1 MRPAI
6 RSPLSGPGVL
16 RRQRATGTLTLPV
29 AGAVLLALGGT
40 LLAGPPAYAEDA
52 RGHGPA
58 DIAWPTPGSSPN
70 AAQAAAV
77 DAAKAQA
84 KSSGKPVVV
93 EHLTT
98 ANSQTSVTPGG
109 TLTTDTSPV
118 PQRVKNASGTWQAV
132 DATLRA
138 NADGTVTPAAVPSK
152 LSLSG
157 GGTGPMATM
166 TTTDGKSLALKA
178 PFPLP
183 KPSLNGDSAL
193 YSSVLPGVDLEL
205 SANTLG
211 GWRQVLIVRTAEAAA
226 NPAVKKL
233 QLAVEADGLTV
244 SADGAGNLKAAD
256 GQDKTRFSAPTPLMW
271 DSADSS
277 ATAPS
282 TLTKS
287 AAAAMA
293 KQSAPAEDTA
303 TPSSTDGP
311 GTGASVQKIATT
323 VDSKGIQLVPD
334 ATLLGQGKG
343 PWYIDPGWNP
353 TIDNANQ
360 AWAQV
365 QEAYPDTNEYNG
377 TQYGQDK
384 PATGYCGYI
393 VGNPPCDRE
402 GRSRAY
408 FQIGMDSRLHGSEV
422 INATFYATVVSSS
435 SPSTVTPMGLYSTG
449 YISNPTSWNQQ
460 PCDKNSRMG
469 GCSKV
474 GTTNMSGSGDIQFDV
489 KALVKNAVSGKWPT
503 VTLGLAPDDEY
514 NKYYRQ
520 RFANT
525 PHIVV
530 EYDITPTVWWP
541 RASPTPGFAD
551 TASYADCRTPG
562 TANPWDNPGWIGA
575 NNNITLT
582 TSTYSATGQQ
592 LWTAFQYWDDDKAGE
607 TKYAETGW
615 QSSYGAVSTDIGQ
628 LTDGHQYGWQAR
640 TTDGTLTSANTETC
654 FFRVDRTPPTATLT
668 STDFPASGTIGAHP
682 KLAGQDGT
690 FTLTGT
696 DPGPVT
702 GGRSSGLACARWTTD
717 PVKAAATG
725 WKCTD
730 TGPGITKLTG
740 GKATITIKPPR
751 WGTNYVYLQ
760 TQDNAG
766 NMSQPFVYSYY
777 APANILDDGKAV
789 YGDITG
795 DHKPDILLPDTAGD
809 LRKIGGGEDPYG
821 APRARMVTAVG
832 NTGNWNGI
840 QISHRGSLSRRP
852 PIDDLFAHQPGSA
865 KLYVYVNDGN
875 GGWFDGQASTPITK
889 PTGCLKSDRT
899 TVISCATY
907 GYGTADWAKVTQIA
921 AFGSEAG
928 ETGGSLLPTS
938 LLFVENGRLWL
949 ATAGTTDS
957 LAPQAILLSGNDT
970 KWDGYELIAPG
981 RAQGTAFPT
990 LWARSKTD
998 GGTLH
1003 AFTVK
1008 SATDLAGFTDPAAGL
1023 ISGKVDPKTYPR
1035 VGSEGD
1041 ISGDEIPDLWAVD
1054 TNQQLVSFNG
1064 TGTPPGTNVPH
1075 PNATGVDTSPVALAD
1090 LNRASAQWGLTG
1102 LAGTKARD
1110 EVGLDPATAP
1120 TGNNPATPAGI
1131 TFAQE
1136 AIGGS
1141 ATTYAAFKGKASAIT
1156 STTKAVDTRG
1166 SFTVSTWAKADTAN
1180 GGVIAS
1186 QDGTRSS
1193 AFFLYADPNGQAWR
1207 FGIARGD
1214 TDGLMYDWTDLAV
1227 NSAARFT
1234 PGAWTRISAVYDAT
1248 TGLMRLYV
1256 NGILASTG
1264 HHTATTSQAPTGPLV
1279 MGRYKKDGQPAY
1291 LTNHPTND
1299 NGFFGGVSNLAV
1311 YPYAAPITAP
1321 NASSPIHLAGAA
1333 TNCIDN
1339 DYDLDADGNK
1349 IQIAVCNGSN
1359 AQKFQIRNDGTIQT
1373 HGKCLNAAA
1382 AGTANTTLI
1391 ELRTCDASAQSQQ
1404 FLPRANGAI
1413 YNPVSGRC
1421 IDLAN
1426 YDTTPGHQL
1435 WLYDCNRSPAQTWTI
1450 PSLGTA
1456 PLPLPVP
1463 VLNLPT
1469 P

>member
-1 MRPAI
+1 M
-6 RSPLSGPGVL
+6 
-16 RRQRATGTLTLPV
+16 LTLPV
-29 AGAVLLALGGT
+29 AGAVVLALGTG
-40 LLAGPPAYAEDA
+40 LLAGPPAFAEDA

-58 DIAWPTPGSSPN
+58 NSAWPAPTPRPPS
-70 AAQAAAV
+70 AEAAAI

-84 KSSGKPVVV
+84 KTSGKPVVI

-98 ANSQTSVTPGG
+98 ASSQTFATPTG
-109 TLTTDTSPV
+109 TLTTDTAPV
-118 PQRVKNASGTWQAV
+118 PQRVKTAAGTWQPV

-138 NADGTVTPAAVPSK
+138 NSDGTVTPAAVPSR

-166 TTTDGKSLALKA
+166 TTADGKKLALKA

-183 KPSLNGDSAL
+183 KPVLNGDSAL

-244 SADGAGNLKAAD
+244 SADGAGNLKATD
-256 GQDKTRFSAPTPLMW
+256 GQGKPRFSAPTPLMW
-271 DSADSS
+271 DSAGT
-277 ATAPS
+277 APAAPS
-282 TLTKS
+282 TVSKS
-287 AAAAMA
+287 AGTMA
-293 KQSAPAEDTA
+293 LQSASADAEDTS
-303 TPSSTDGP
+303 TPSSSDGP
-311 GTGASVQKIATT
+311 GTGAGVQKIGTS
-323 VDSKGIQLVPD
+323 VDAQGIQLVPD
-334 ATLLGQGKG
+334 ATLLGQGTG

-353 TIDNANQ
+353 TLDNANQ

-384 PATGYCGYI
+384 PAAGYCGYI

-408 FQIGMDSRLHGSEV
+408 FQIGMDSRLHNSEV
-422 INATFYATVVSSS
+422 INATFYATVVSSA

-469 GCSKV
+469 GCSKI

-489 KALVKNAVSGKWPT
+489 KNLVKSAVSGKWPT

-520 RFANT
+520 RFSNT

-541 RASPTPGFAD
+541 RTSPTPGFAD
-551 TASYADCRTPG
+551 TSSYADCRTPG
-562 TANPWDNPGWIGA
+562 TANPWDNPGWVGA
-575 NNNITLT
+575 NNNVTLT

-592 LWTAFQYWDDDKAGE
+592 LYTGFQYWDDDNGGTTQYADAG
-607 TKYAETGW
+607 W
-615 QSSYGAVSTDIGQ
+615 NSSYGAVTVDIGA

-640 TTDGTLTSANTETC
+640 ATDGTLTSSPTEMC
-654 FFRVDRTPPTATLT
+654 FFRVDRTPPTATVT

-682 KLAGQDGT
+682 KYAGQDGT

-696 DPGPVT
+696 DPGPVS

-730 TGPGITKLTG
+730 TAPGITKLTG
-740 GKATITIKPPR
+740 GKATITIQPPR

-777 APANILDDGKAV
+777 APSNPDAGKAV
-789 YGDITG
+789 FGDITG

-821 APRARMVTAVG
+821 APRAKMVTAVG

-840 QISHRGSLSRRP
+840 QISHRGSLSRKTV
-852 PIDDLFAHQPGSA
+852 DDLFAHQSGSA
-865 KLYVYVNDGN
+865 NLYVYSNDGN
-875 GGWFDGQASTPITK
+875 GGWFDGQASTAITK
-889 PTGCLKSDRT
+889 PTSCLNSAKEAIT
-899 TVISCATY
+899 CTTY
-907 GYGTADWAKVTQIA
+907 GYGADWAKVTQIA
-921 AFGSEAG
+921 AFGSVTGEAG
-928 ETGGSLLPTS
+928 DSLPQTS

-949 ATAGTTDS
+949 ATAGTNNQ

-1008 SATDLAGFTDPAAGL
+1008 GATDLTGFTEPAAGL
-1023 ISGKVDPKTYPR
+1023 IAGKVDPKTYPR
-1035 VGSEGD
+1035 IGSNGD
-1041 ISGDEIPDLWAVD
+1041 ITGDFIPDLWAVD
-1054 TNQQLVSFNG
+1054 TNQQLVSFYG
-1064 TGTPPGTNVPH
+1064 TGTAPSTELPH
-1075 PNATGVDTSPVALAD
+1075 PTVTGVDVSPVTLAG

-1102 LAGTKARD
+1102 LSGTKARD
-1110 EVGLDPATAP
+1110 EVGFDAVTAP
-1120 TGNNPATPAGI
+1120 AGNNPATPAGI
-1131 TFAQE
+1131 TFAKE
-1136 AIGGS
+1136 LIGGRD
-1141 ATTYAAFKGKASAIT
+1141 TTHAAFQGKASGIT
-1156 STTKAVDTRG
+1156 STTKAVDTRA
-1166 SFTVSTWAKADTAN
+1166 SFTISTWAKADTTN

-1214 TDGLMYDWTDLAV
+1214 VDGLMYDWTDLAV

-1234 PGAWTRISAVYDAT
+1234 PGEWTRVSAVYDAN

-1256 NGILASTG
+1256 NGTLASTG
-1264 HHTATTSQAPTGPLV
+1264 HHTAATSQTPTGPLV

-1291 LTNHPTND
+1291 LTTNRPD
-1299 NGFFGGVSNLAV
+1299 NGFFGGISNLAV

-1333 TNCIDN
+1333 TNCVDN
-1339 DYDLDADGNK
+1339 DYDRDTDGNK
-1349 IQIAVCNGSN
+1349 IQIAGCNGTN
-1359 AQKFQIRNDGTIQT
+1359 AQQFQIRNDGTIQT

-1391 ELRTCDASAQSQQ
+1391 ELRTCDASAKSQQ

-1413 YNPVSGRC
+1413 FNPVSGRC
-1421 IDLAN
+1421 IDLGN

-1435 WLYDCNRSPAQTWTI
+1435 WLFDCNGSPAQTWTI

-1463 VLNLPT
+1463 VPDIPT
-1469 P
+1469 A